1 MGKVIGLT
9 GGIASGKSTVSR
21 YLEDKGY
28 IVLDSD
34 KYAHTVL
41 EPNQKGYLQIVD
53 YFGEEILNDDKT
65 INRRALGQIVFND
78 KEKLQ
83 QLNGF
88 THPEVRRM
96 MQEDLDK
103 FRKDNH
109 VFLDIPLLYENKR
122 EAICDL
128 VITVYVNERTQ
139 LERLM
144 ARNGFT
150 EEEALSRIRS
160 QMPLDE
166 KKERSDIVFD
176 NNDSMETLY
185 QQIDGFLSELE
196 SVN

>member
-1 MGKVIGLT
+1 MGKIIGLT
-9 GGIASGKSTVSR
+9 GGIASGKSTVSQ
-21 YLEDKGY
+21 YLESKDY

-41 EPNQKGYLQIVD
+41 EPGQLGYKQIVE
-53 YFGEEILNDDKT
+53 YFGGDVLNEDET
-65 INRRALGQIVFND
+65 INRKALGQIVFND

-83 QLNGF
+83 ALNSF

-96 MQEDLDK
+96 MHEDLDK
-103 FRKDNH
+103 YKQDHH

-122 EAICDL
+122 ETICDL
-128 VITVYVNERTQ
+128 VITVYVNEETQ

-144 ARNGFT
+144 ARNRFT

-166 KKERSDIVFD
+166 KKERSDVVFD
-176 NNDSMETLY
+176 NNGSVEALY
-185 QQIDGFLSELE
+185 KQIDRFLSEIE
-196 SVN
+196 S

>member
-9 GGIASGKSTVSR
+9 GGIASGKSTVSQ
-21 YLEDKGY
+21 YLESKGY

-41 EPNQKGYLQIVD
+41 EPGQKGYLQIVD
-53 YFGEEILNDDKT
+53 YFGEEILNEDKT

-78 KEKLQ
+78 KDKLQ
-83 QLNGF
+83 ALNSF

-103 FRKDNH
+103 YKQDHH

-122 EAICDL
+122 DTICDL
-128 VITVYVNERTQ
+128 VITVYVNEETQ

-150 EEEALSRIRS
+150 KDEALSRIRS

-166 KKERSDIVFD
+166 KKERSDVVFD
-176 NNDSMETLY
+176 NNGSVEALY
-185 QQIDGFLSELE
+185 KQIDRFLSEIE
-196 SVN
+196 S